1 MMNSTNIAS
10 SCTGT
15 KISRYYSILLN
26 TMATIAHNFGAKI
39 INNAGDGLIYYF
51 PKTSNINNK
60 MAFKDVLEC
69 DITMMASHRAINSK
83 MQSERLPSINYRISA
98 DYDEMQLAKSSSLQS
113 EDLFGPAVNICAKI
127 NSKAPANNMVI
138 GEDLYHIVKY
148 LDDYNF
154 TTIREFST
162 RLKHNNN

>member
-10 SCTGT
+10 SCAGT

-69 DITMMASHRAINSK
+69 DITMM
-83 MQSERLPSINYRISA
+83 SI
-98 DYDEMQLAKSSSLQS
+98 K
-113 EDLFGPAVNICAKI
+113 
-127 NSKAPANNMVI
+127 
-138 GEDLYHIVKY
+138 
-148 LDDYNF
+148 
-154 TTIREFST
+154 
-162 RLKHNNN
+162 